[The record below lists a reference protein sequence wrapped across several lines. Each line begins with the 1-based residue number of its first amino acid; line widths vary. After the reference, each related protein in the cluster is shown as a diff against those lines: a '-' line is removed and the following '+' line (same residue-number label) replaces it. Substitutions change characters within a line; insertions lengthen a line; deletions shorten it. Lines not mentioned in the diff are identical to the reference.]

1 MKNRNPQA
9 EEDLKL
15 VEDFFEK
22 VEIDD
27 LINFAKELPLLKM
40 QANKNVEGIILSKM
54 FLQNAS
60 KDLETTKIL
69 YEHKIYNTAV
79 FHLQQAVEKTTKAY
93 ALTFFTLSKRETRGV
108 GHDTPLVFIELI
120 ERKWVKYLVNPL
132 RRQFPHSKILDPDI
146 LEIKN
151 LMRKKEEKKK
161 LALLK
166 EEQIKGWL
174 ELIKKITST
183 LTSSETKRRI
193 SEVLDYLRV
202 EAEELKESD
211 DINESQIG
219 YGIEKQLTDLEKGV
233 ESFLLRGSYI
243 LTIYFLS
250 IITYPHSTFTRY
262 PSEKLNPSM
271 YKSGLGIVD
280 CLPNIMPLL
289 NECIEELTTFF
300 EKNEL
305 SNHNSIT

>member
-1 MKNRNPQA
+1 MKNRNRQA
-9 EEDLKL
+9 GEDLKL
-15 VEDFFEK
+15 LEDFFEK
-22 VEIDD
+22 VEIND
-27 LINFAKELPLLKM
+27 LINFAKELPLLRM
-40 QANKNVEGIILSKM
+40 QANQNVEGIILSKT
-54 FLQNAS
+54 FLQIAS
-60 KDLETTKIL
+60 TDLETTEIL
-69 YEHKIYNTAV
+69 YENKIYNTAI

-93 ALTFFTLSKRETRGV
+93 ALASFTLSKRETRRV
-108 GHDTPLVFIELI
+108 GHDTPLVFIKLI

-132 RRQFPHSKILDPDI
+132 IRQFPHFRISDQDI
-146 LEIKN
+146 LEIKT
-151 LMRKKEEKKK
+151 LMRQKGEKKK

-174 ELIKKITST
+174 ELIKKIIST

-193 SEVLDYLRV
+193 SKVLDYLRV

-211 DINESQIG
+211 DTNESQIG
-219 YGIEKQLTDLEKGV
+219 YEIEKQLTDLEKGV
-233 ESFLLRGSYI
+233 ESFLLLGSYI

-262 PSEKLNPSM
+262 PSEKLDPSM

-280 CLPNIMPLL
+280 CLPNIIPLL
-289 NECIEELTTFF
+289 NECIKELTTFF

-305 SNHNSIT
+305 SNHNSVT

>member
-1 MKNRNPQA
+1 M
-9 EEDLKL
+9 
-15 VEDFFEK
+15 
-22 VEIDD
+22 
-27 LINFAKELPLLKM
+27 
-40 QANKNVEGIILSKM
+40 
-54 FLQNAS
+54 
-60 KDLETTKIL
+60 
-69 YEHKIYNTAV
+69 
-79 FHLQQAVEKTTKAY
+79 
-93 ALTFFTLSKRETRGV
+93 
-108 GHDTPLVFIELI
+108 
-120 ERKWVKYLVNPL
+120 VNPL

-193 SEVLDYLRV
+193 SKVLDYLRV

-219 YGIEKQLTDLEKGV
+219 YEIEKQLIDLEKGV
-233 ESFLLRGSYI
+233 ESSLLRGSYI

-289 NECIEELTTFF
+289 KECIEELTTFF